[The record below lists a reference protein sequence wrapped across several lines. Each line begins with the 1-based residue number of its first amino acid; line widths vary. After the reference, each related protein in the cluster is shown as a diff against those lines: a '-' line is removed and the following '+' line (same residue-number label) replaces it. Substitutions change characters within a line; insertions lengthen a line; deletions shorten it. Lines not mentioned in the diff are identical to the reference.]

1 MNKLINIT
9 AYLLFF
15 TFNIQLVHAQNSKGT
30 IGILVG
36 PSIPVGDFGSKNYD
50 NGFAG
55 FAVTGATFEIAVDYK
70 LGKGNWGVAATMR
83 GQANSHDFMAYQN
96 ELENHYGGVNW
107 FVESDVWTVG
117 GIMLGAFRDF
127 PIDKSISF
135 KPRFLVGFPSASS
148 PNITTTAYGSGNSNW
163 VRSNKA
169 YSRNFGYLLGLGF
182 KFDMSK
188 KLSILANAD
197 NFGTLQEFRQVE
209 ILNSDGMRSYDTYL
223 QPMNSI
229 NLSIGLAVK
238 I

>member
-1 MNKLINIT
+1 MQKLILSLIT
-9 AYLLFF
+9 LGCQMNMAFS
-15 TFNIQLVHAQNSKGT
+15 QEQKGT
-30 IGILVG
+30 VGILIG
-36 PSIPVGDFGSKNYD
+36 PSIPVGDFGSKDYD
-50 NGFAG
+50 NVFAG
-55 FAVTGATFEIAVDYK
+55 YALTGATFEIAVDYK
-70 LGKGNWGVAATMR
+70 LGKSNWGVAAAMR
-83 GQANSHDFMAYQN
+83 GQANSHDFIGYEN
-96 ELENHYGGVNW
+96 ELENRYGGVNW
-107 FVESDVWTVG
+107 IVESDVWTLG

-148 PNITTTAYGSGNSNW
+148 PNITTTAYGFGNSNW

-182 KFDMSK
+182 KFDVSK

-209 ILNSDGMRSYDTYL
+209 IMNSDGMRSFDTYL

-229 NLSIGLAVK
+229 NLTIGLAVK